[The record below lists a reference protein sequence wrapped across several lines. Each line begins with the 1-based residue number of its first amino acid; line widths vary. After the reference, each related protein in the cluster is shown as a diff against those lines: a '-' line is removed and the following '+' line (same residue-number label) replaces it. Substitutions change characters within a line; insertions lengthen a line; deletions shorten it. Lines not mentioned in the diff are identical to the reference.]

1 MAALAIRRP
10 RQAFSPISSRGSRPS
25 LGGPNSPVVMEHSGG
40 SSLPSRTRVRRRHW
54 PLAIAGAAA
63 LLAVAGF
70 ASRSTSDEPRR
81 LSEIGNCLTSS
92 TCPDVWEP
100 VCAAAA
106 DHPNKANAS
115 TFELNS
121 THLYTYASACIAAE
135 CGTAVVQARAT
146 IPAAA
151 QFGRNSLT
159 CHAPSAAVD
168 RVQRLR
174 RRRVLRPGVGAAAR
188 VRDAA
193 AHPEGGRVAGH
204 RQLWDDSGAAALGRR
219 DPQRARHAL
228 HVRRPRDRL
237 RRVLRAL
244 PRDHLREVRHLR

>member
-1 MAALAIRRP
+1 
-10 RQAFSPISSRGSRPS
+10 
-25 LGGPNSPVVMEHSGG
+25 
-40 SSLPSRTRVRRRHW
+40 VRRHA

-92 TCPDVWEP
+92 SCPDVWEP

-135 CGTAVVQARAT
+135 CGTAVVQART
-146 IPAAA
+146 NSQP
-151 QFGRNSLT
+151 QFWRNSCAIL
-159 CHAPSAAVD
+159 
-168 RVQRLR
+168 
-174 RRRVLRPGVGAAAR
+174 
-188 VRDAA
+188 
-193 AHPEGGRVAGH
+193 
-204 RQLWDDSGAAALGRR
+204 
-219 DPQRARHAL
+219 
-228 HVRRPRDRL
+228 
-237 RRVLRAL
+237 
-244 PRDHLREVRHLR
+244 

>member
-1 MAALAIRRP
+1 MERRNLKRRRKEDFSGPNCSYVSGRHVRTWRASSARLARTSLLVRP
-10 RQAFSPISSRGSRPS
+10 LSRGSRPS

-40 SSLPSRTRVRRRHW
+40 SSLRSRSRVRRHA

-92 TCPDVWEP
+92 SCPDVWEP

-135 CGTAVVQARAT
+135 CGTAVVQART
-146 IPAAA
+146 PSRDV
-151 QFGRNSLT
+151 RNS
-159 CHAPSAAVD
+159 
-168 RVQRLR
+168 
-174 RRRVLRPGVGAAAR
+174 GAIR
-188 VRDAA
+188 
-193 AHPEGGRVAGH
+193 
-204 RQLWDDSGAAALGRR
+204 
-219 DPQRARHAL
+219 
-228 HVRRPRDRL
+228 
-237 RRVLRAL
+237 
-244 PRDHLREVRHLR
+244 